1 MTDIDTFRLQAH
13 QLVDWMADYLA
24 QTHTYPVK
32 SQVRPGEIKAQLP
45 AQPPSSPDSF
55 EDLMADFERILLP
68 GMTHW
73 QRPGFMAYFPANG
86 SPASLLA
93 EMLTATLGAQCMSW
107 ETSPAA
113 AELEEQMMDW
123 IGRLIQ
129 IPETWAGVIQSTA
142 SDATLCAILTAR
154 EMHSKWQ
161 INERGLKEAPQYR
174 VYSSTQTHSSIEKAI
189 KIAGI
194 GRGNYVKI
202 AVDEDFA
209 MKPDALKK
217 AIDSDLAA
225 GFQPLCVVHALGT
238 TSSTAVDP
246 LLPIAQICEDYQI
259 FLHVDAAYAGTALLL
274 PEFHHWME
282 GIEKA
287 DSFVF
292 NPHKWMF
299 THFDCSAYYVKD
311 QDALVRTFA
320 SNPEYLK
327 TQTDQVVHNYRDWGV
342 PLGRRFRALK
352 LWFVLRMYGVEGIQ
366 QTLRNH
372 IQWTKEIVA
381 QIEVEADFELLAP
394 VNLNLICFRYKPANV
409 HYLES
414 LNRLNEKI
422 LHQINQEGTVYITHT
437 KLEGIYALRMVL
449 GNTYLTR
456 AFAQEA
462 WEKIRDTART
472 CSLS

>member
-1 MTDIDTFRLQAH
+1 
-13 QLVDWMADYLA
+13 
-24 QTHTYPVK
+24 
-32 SQVRPGEIKAQLP
+32 
-45 AQPPSSPDSF
+45 
-55 EDLMADFERILLP
+55 
-68 GMTHW
+68 
-73 QRPGFMAYFPANG
+73 
-86 SPASLLA
+86 
-93 EMLTATLGAQCMSW
+93 
-107 ETSPAA
+107 
-113 AELEEQMMDW
+113 
-123 IGRLIQ
+123 
-129 IPETWAGVIQSTA
+129 
-142 SDATLCAILTAR
+142 
-154 EMHSKWQ
+154 
-161 INERGLKEAPQYR
+161 
-174 VYSSTQTHSSIEKAI
+174 
-189 KIAGI
+189 
-194 GRGNYVKI
+194 
-202 AVDEDFA
+202 
-209 MKPDALKK
+209 
-217 AIDSDLAA
+217 
-225 GFQPLCVVHALGT
+225 
-238 TSSTAVDP
+238 
-246 LLPIAQICEDYQI
+246 
-259 FLHVDAAYAGTALLL
+259 HVDAAYAGTALLL

-287 DSFVF
+287 NSFVF